1 VAVRP
6 NKQMQPTGRTVP
18 RSARALIADG
28 DQWNVGLFGRELEG
42 PQLICN
48 PLGRSRTALRWRVLA
63 MTVELGRLE
72 QQLRTAFEGAA
83 WHGPAVRELLAGV
96 TPEQAAAR
104 PIPGAHTIWELVLHL
119 GGTYRLVLRRLRGDT
134 RPLSPEED
142 WPAVPA
148 ISADTWREALD
159 TLGEL
164 NAELRRAVAAFPA
177 ERLDEPLVSEPPY
190 TAYAQ
195 FIGLTQHDLYH
206 AGQIAL
212 LKRALAHRDPA
223 A

>member
-1 VAVRP
+1 
-6 NKQMQPTGRTVP
+6 M
-18 RSARALIADG
+18 
-28 DQWNVGLFGRELEG
+28 
-42 PQLICN
+42 
-48 PLGRSRTALRWRVLA
+48 LA
-63 MTVELGRLE
+63 MTVEVHRLE

-83 WHGPAVRELLAGV
+83 WHGPAVLELLAGI
-96 TPEQAAAR
+96 TPEQAFAR

-119 GGTYRLVLRRLRGDT
+119 GGAYRLVLRRLRGDP

-142 WPAVPA
+142 WPPVGAV
-148 ISADTWREALD
+148 SGETWHEALN
-159 TLGEL
+159 TLREL
-164 NAELRRAVAAFPA
+164 NAEVRRALRAFPVG
-177 ERLDEPLVSEPPY
+177 RLDDPLVSESPY